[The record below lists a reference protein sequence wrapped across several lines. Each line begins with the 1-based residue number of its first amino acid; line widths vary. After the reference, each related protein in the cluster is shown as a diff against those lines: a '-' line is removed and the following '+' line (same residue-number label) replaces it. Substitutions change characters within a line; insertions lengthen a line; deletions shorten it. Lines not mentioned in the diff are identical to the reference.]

1 MVMRVPMTSCS
12 YMDTPD
18 RRVLD
23 LSSDGVP
30 EIPVLG
36 FNKALKVRAGA
47 VLHRHAD
54 VLEFTLC
61 LRGSVK
67 FDCNGKVR
75 NLLPGEV
82 FLTGPA
88 DAHRLRTNTMG
99 SMVRWIFFRPP
110 KRGGTLPGLRPDET
124 AWLVGRLKSIPG
136 HVFDGTE
143 AIGKAFDGLFAAYD
157 RFRPGSPERRARM
170 RTCALDLLMAF
181 ADAGHQPRRKDCGTE
196 LSGMVERMRRHPET
210 DFDLEEL
217 VASTFLSP
225 STLVKRFKQLTGL
238 PPHAFLLKC
247 RIRRAQETLA
257 QTARTVSDIAA
268 ELKFSSAQHF
278 ATRFRRETGLT
289 PQAWRAAF
297 KKS

>member
-1 MVMRVPMTSCS
+1 MPRKIPTTSCS

-23 LSSDGVP
+23 LSADGVP

-36 FNKALKVRAGA
+36 VNKSLKVRAGA

-67 FDCNGKVR
+67 FDCNGKVC

-82 FLTGPA
+82 FLTSPK
-88 DAHRLRTNTMG
+88 DVHRLRTNTMG

-110 KRGGTLPGLRPDET
+110 KRGGTLPGLQPDET
-124 AWLVGRLKSIPG
+124 AWLVERLRSIPG
-136 HVFDGTE
+136 HVFDGTD
-143 AIGKAFDGLFAAYD
+143 AIGRAFDGLFAAYD
-157 RFRPGSPERRARM
+157 RFKPGLPERRVRM

-196 LSGMVERMRRHPET
+196 LQGMVERMRRHPEA
-210 DFDLEEL
+210 DFDIDEL
-217 VASTFLSP
+217 VASTMLSP
-225 STLVKRFKQLTGL
+225 STLVNRFKQLTGL

-247 RIRRAQETLA
+247 RIHR
-257 QTARTVSDIAA
+257 AA
-268 ELKFSSAQHF
+268 EELSRTAVSIGDLAMRLKFASAQHF
-278 ATRFRRETGLT
+278 ATRFKRETGKT
-289 PQAWRAAF
+289 PQEWRTAY

>member
-1 MVMRVPMTSCS
+1 
-12 YMDTPD
+12 MDTPD

-23 LSSDGVP
+23 LSADGVP

-36 FNKALKVRAGA
+36 VNKSLKVRAGA

-67 FDCNGKVR
+67 FDCNGKVC

-82 FLTGPA
+82 FLTGPK
-88 DAHRLRTNTMG
+88 DVHRLRTNTMG

-110 KRGGTLPGLRPDET
+110 KRGGTLPGLQPDET
-124 AWLVGRLKSIPG
+124 AWLVERLGSIPG
-136 HVFDGTE
+136 HVFDGTD
-143 AIGKAFDGLFAAYD
+143 AIGRAFDGLFAAYD
-157 RFRPGSPERRARM
+157 RFKPGSAERRVRM

-196 LSGMVERMRRHPET
+196 LQGMVERMRRHPET
-210 DFDLEEL
+210 DFDIDEL
-217 VASTFLSP
+217 VASTMLSP
-225 STLVKRFKQLTGL
+225 STLVNRFKRLTGL

-247 RIRRAQETLA
+247 RIRRAAEELSRTAVSIGDLA
-257 QTARTVSDIAA
+257 MR
-268 ELKFSSAQHF
+268 LKFASAQHF
-278 ATRFRRETGLT
+278 ATRFKRETGKT
-289 PQAWRAAF
+289 PQEWRTAY